1 MTSPAQPIAI
11 DIFSGAG
18 GMSLGFEQAGFD
30 VRVAYDIEPINVA
43 TYARNFPDSEAVE
56 ADVHKLTGDAI
67 RIKAKTRTVDVLF
80 GGPPCQG
87 FSVIGKRR
95 ADDPRNELL
104 LEFARLVDEVRPR
117 YFVVENVAGLT
128 IGSARKSLQQ
138 FLARVTKA
146 GYRCVEPVQILDA
159 SQFGVPQQRRRVFIL
174 GHLQSFAAPTYPTP
188 RAGLPPTVW
197 DAIGDVSLLD
207 EHAGN
212 DRGDLYEG
220 PLGPPSAYAS
230 ILRGEVDDPDDLAAE
245 REVSD
250 AGLAGCARSVHSATT
265 IRRFAK
271 TLPGHREHVS
281 KFHRLAADG
290 ISYTIRAGT
299 GPQNGSFMASR
310 PIHPEYPRCITV
322 REAARLHS
330 FPDWFQFNETK
341 WHGFRQIGNS
351 VPPLMARAVAK
362 CIMAALNRR
371 KR

>member
-1 MTSPAQPIAI
+1 MSGETRPIAI

-30 VRVAYDIEPINVA
+30 VRVAYDIDPINVA
-43 TYARNFPDSEAVE
+43 TYSRNFPDAEAVE
-56 ADVHKLTGDAI
+56 ADVHKLTGAKI
-67 RIKAKTRTVDVLF
+67 REKAKVRAVDVIF

-104 LEFARLVDEVRPR
+104 QEFARLVAEVRPR

-128 IGSARKSLQQ
+128 IGSARKSLQT
-138 FLARVTKA
+138 FLTRAKKA
-146 GYRCVEPVQILDA
+146 GYRCIEPVQILDA
-159 SQFGVPQQRRRVFIL
+159 STFGVPQQRRRVFIL
-174 GHLQSFAAPTYPTP
+174 GYRESLPAPTYPTP
-188 RAGLPPTVW
+188 RDALPPTVW
-197 DAIGDVSLLD
+197 DAIGDLSLLD
-207 EHAGN
+207 ERAGD
-212 DRGDLYEG
+212 DRSDRYEG
-220 PLGPPSAYAS
+220 PLGPPSPYAS
-230 ILRGEVDDPDDLAAE
+230 VLRGEETDPDDLSAE
-245 REVSD
+245 REWDEDGVS
-250 AGLAGCARSVHSATT
+250 GCARSIHTATT

-271 TLPGHREHVS
+271 TAQGRREHVS
-281 KFHRLAADG
+281 KFHRLDAAG
-290 ISYTIRAGT
+290 ISFTIRAGT

-330 FPDWFQFNETK
+330 FPDWFRFNDTK

-362 CIMAALNRR
+362 CIMAALTRR

>member
-1 MTSPAQPIAI
+1 
-11 DIFSGAG
+11 
-18 GMSLGFEQAGFD
+18 MSLGFEQAGFD
-30 VRVAYDIEPINVA
+30 VPVAYDINPVNVA
-43 TYARNFPDSEAVE
+43 TYARNFPEAESIE

-67 RIKAKTRTVDVLF
+67 LAKAAVRSVDVLF

-128 IGSARKSLQQ
+128 IGAARKSLQK
-138 FLARVTKA
+138 FLARAKKA
-146 GYRCVEPVQILDA
+146 GYRCIDPVQILDA
-159 SQFGVPQQRRRVFIL
+159 SHFGVPQQRRRVFIL
-174 GHLQSFAAPTYPTP
+174 GHRASFPAPAYPV
-188 RAGLPPTVW
+188 AQEGVSPTVW
-197 DAIGDVSLLD
+197 DAIGDLSLLD
-207 EHAGN
+207 LHAAD
-212 DRGDLYEG
+212 DRGDCYEG
-220 PLGPPSAYAS
+220 PLGAPSTYAS
-230 ILRGEVDDPDDLAAE
+230 VLRGETDDLDDLSYARAA
-245 REVSD
+245 S
-250 AGLAGCARSVHSATT
+250 ATGLQGCARSVHSVVT

-271 TLPGHREHVS
+271 TKPGHREHVS
-281 KFHRLAADG
+281 KFHRLDAAG

-299 GPQNGSFMASR
+299 GPENGSFMASR

-330 FPDWFQFNETK
+330 FPDWFQFDATK

-351 VPPLMARAVAK
+351 VPPLMAREVAK